1 MTKEQEQ
8 EAFYRELMR
17 RREIMRRYLG
27 FPS

>member
-1 MTKEQEQ
+1 MTKEEEQ

-27 FPS
+27 YPF